1 MRNLKFILYKMHVQK
16 TNSAHK
22 RGSRLIGP
30 IQQVPVD
37 CEQAQLV
44 VPHEFLV
51 ETKKLL
57 RQIQMPTIRIHHHL

>member
-1 MRNLKFILYKMHVQK
+1 MFKKLIPL
-16 TNSAHK
+16 TNV
-22 RGSRLIGP
+22 GLIGP

-57 RQIQMPTIRIHHHL
+57 RQIQMPTIRVHHHL